1 MSWKNY
7 IRLRKGID
15 TAFSHRI
22 KINIP
27 NHNCITATDARHRPA
42 PVSAGQ
48 YRSRHR
54 TVRTAATADPHDPA
68 TDRNTQPASP
78 PSAVTIPGANGIF
91 RHRKR
96 ARRCGRQQAANP
108 GAAGNP
114 AHEAVRYRAARHRRQ
129 PRKPKPANPAPQE
142 LFPTPAAGNR
152 SCLRAPFPYY
162 RRHPSEGAS
171 LPREKGRKPF
181 QNTPKPVS
189 GIARQNFTHTIHSG
203 TTQ

>member
-1 MSWKNY
+1 MQVKISKTLEGIIARAAFNTT
-7 IRLRKGID
+7 KAGID
-15 TAFSHRI
+15 HSL
-22 KINIP
+22 
-27 NHNCITATDARHRPA
+27 
-42 PVSAGQ
+42 
-48 YRSRHR
+48 
-54 TVRTAATADPHDPA
+54 
-68 TDRNTQPASP
+68 
-78 PSAVTIPGANGIF
+78 
-91 RHRKR
+91 
-96 ARRCGRQQAANP
+96 RRCGRQQAANP

-189 GIARQNFTHTIHSG
+189 GIARQKFHPHNPLRDNTINADKQVNIIFGNNTPLDRRRIKS
-203 TTQ
+203 